1 MHAPGR
7 LNLVGEHVDHQ
18 GGLVLP
24 LALREGVAVAWGP
37 RADRSVR
44 ITALDERGADRFT
57 LGSYSRSGR
66 RWLDLARG
74 ACATLEARG
83 TRLAGVDLVV
93 AGDLPRR
100 RGLASSAAYLVAIAR
115 ALLAAAGRA
124 PPTPAALAAA
134 IPEIEETWAGA
145 RTGAMDP
152 YVAALGQ
159 PGKPALIDC
168 RDLTHEM
175 LPWPEGIAATWR
187 ETGVERELSG
197 TPYNDRRA
205 ELEAGL
211 WIARAKAPGI
221 RTLRDLSPSR
231 WAEIEALVEEP
242 ARRRIRHVVTEI
254 DRVRRAAQALRDGDV
269 AMLGALVNESHA
281 SLSRDFECST
291 PEIDAL
297 VARVQAEPG
306 VLGARLQGAGWGG
319 CLLVVHKQRPAP
331 RTRGPEDAPEID
343 LDSLPSVDE
352 ADDDAG

>member
-1 MHAPGR
+1 M
-7 LNLVGEHVDHQ
+7 
-18 GGLVLP
+18 LP
-24 LALREGVAVAWGP
+24 MALPQSVAVAWG
-37 RADRSVR
+37 RRTDRSVC
-44 ITALDERGADRFT
+44 ITALDEKGEDRFK

-83 TRLAGVDLVV
+83 TRLAGADLVV
-93 AGDLPRR
+93 AGDLPARK
-100 RGLASSAAYLVAIAR
+100 GLASSAAYLVAISK
-115 ALLAAAGRA
+115 ALLAAAGRP
-124 PPTPAALAAA
+124 PPTPAALAAV
-134 IPEIEETWAGA
+134 IPEIEENWAGA

-152 YVAALGQ
+152 YVAALGLVGV
-159 PGKPALIDC
+159 PVMIDC
-168 RDLTHEM
+168 RELKHEA
-175 LPWPEGIAATWR
+175 LPWPKGLAATWR
-187 ETGVERELSG
+187 ETGVERDLSA

-221 RTLRDLSPSR
+221 RTLRDLSVER

-254 DRVRRAAQALRDGDV
+254 DRVRRAAQALRDGD
-269 AMLGALVNESHA
+269 AEALGAIVTESHA

-297 VARVQAEPG
+297 VTRVRAEPG

-319 CLLVVHKQRPAP
+319 CLVVVGGKQAEPEPALDAALEEDD
-331 RTRGPEDAPEID
+331 EDA
-343 LDSLPSVDE
+343 ST
-352 ADDDAG
+352 